1 MAPPTPNA
9 ATAAIRDAPDLGAA
23 IRAAR
28 RARGLTQA
36 ELAKRSGVGRQ
47 WLVAVEGGHPR
58 AELGLLISV
67 LNELGLEL
75 ATVGTRPARR
85 IGRPTVAATAIAIR
99 EELMR
104 GDEDFALRLVARCVA
119 DLRSLGDAAEIESFL
134 TQPPSTGDQRWDT
147 LLAASIGRECRRRSG
162 IAPRWTH
169 APALPTW
176 WFPVPDRLLVART
189 MQRTPIDL
197 SARGIWLDAA
207 ALESA

>member
-1 MAPPTPNA
+1 MALPTRSA
-9 ATAAIRDAPDLGAA
+9 GTAAVRDATDLGAA

-36 ELAKRSGVGRQ
+36 ELAKRAGVGRQ
-47 WLVAVEGGHPR
+47 WLVTVERGHPR
-58 AELGLLISV
+58 AEFGLLTAV

-75 ATVGTRPARR
+75 ATNGTTPVRR
-85 IGRPTVAATAIAIR
+85 VGRPTVAETATAIR
-99 EELMR
+99 EELIR

-119 DLRSLGDAAEIESFL
+119 DLRSLSDSAEIESFL
-134 TQPPSTGDQRWDT
+134 AQPPSSGDQRWDT
-147 LLAASIGRECRRRSG
+147 LLAASIGRQCRRQG
-162 IAPRWTH
+162 ITAPRWTH
-169 APALPTW
+169 APALPSW